1 MQALPFDDCDGSLTW
16 ANDNRTLF
24 FGELDDTHRPHK
36 LYRHRLGEAGAELVF
51 EEGDGRF
58 FLHCYRSSSER
69 QLILLLNSKTT
80 SEAWVLDADQPQGTF
95 RCLAPREEGHEYY
108 PDHGRLDGRGLWL
121 IRSNQAGIN
130 FALYQAE
137 ESRPTREHWQL
148 RVAHDRSGPWKMSA

>member
-80 SEAWVLDADQPQGTF
+80 SEAWGARRRPAAGTVPLPGAARRRPRVL
-95 RCLAPREEGHEYY
+95 

-130 FALYQAE
+130 FAL
-137 ESRPTREHWQL
+137 SRPRSRGRLASTGNCAWPTT
-148 RVAHDRSGPWKMSA
+148 RSGPWKMSA